1 MKRRKFSSEF
11 KTKVVLGSL
20 KEHGSIKELA
30 QKHSI
35 NPQQITNCKKEF
47 LLKASEVFSKTKKG
61 IKNEEEKERDHL
73 LRLIGELKVEND
85 FLKKRLK

>member
-11 KTKVVLGSL
+11 KTKVVLASL

-35 NPQQITNCKKEF
+35 NPQQITNWKKEF
-47 LLKASEVFSKTKKG
+47 LLKASEVFSKGKKG